1 MGLSRCCPRI
11 RCACSEPSSHRS
23 PSSWLEPRCLE
34 RCHPRQPGAGQLTLP
49 IPLFRLIL
57 VERATVRLTLS
68 APFTPSRGPAGWPLW
83 PLAHRSRC
91 PTTPGRP
98 RSGARSSTS
107 SFPGGLWPPLLAYNH
122 EEEEPMSN
130 ENVELFRSAY
140 DTYSRG
146 DVSAILRFVS
156 RRDHQE
162 ARAFAGLD

>member
-1 MGLSRCCPRI
+1 MATGPSFALSDDSGPTAVRRP
-11 RCACSEPSSHRS
+11 
-23 PSSWLEPRCLE
+23 LEHL
-34 RCHPRQPGAGQLTLP
+34 
-49 IPLFRLIL
+49 L
-57 VERATVRLTLS
+57 V
-68 APFTPSRGPAGWPLW
+68 
-83 PLAHRSRC
+83 
-91 PTTPGRP
+91 
-98 RSGARSSTS
+98 
-107 SFPGGLWPPLLAYNH
+107 PGGAFPPLLAYNH